1 MSGRGR
7 LGAGGLLPGEE
18 DVQVDTADHQSEE
31 DGLRGPSVGEPLG
44 GVGDVDAV
52 ALGPAVEAF
61 DVRSLGP
68 VGVLP
73 GGVEVVPVLAELVE
87 LAEGAGPDGD
97 RGLLADPWQLVLGR
111 GRSRAP

>member
-1 MSGRGR
+1 MVAVARAPVVCCR
-7 LGAGGLLPGEE
+7 VKRT
-18 DVQVDTADHQSEE
+18 VQVDAADHQREQ

-52 ALGPAVEAF
+52 ALGPAAETF

-73 GGVEVVPVLAELVE
+73 GGVEAVPVPAELVV
-87 LAEGAGPDGD
+87 LAQGAGRTVIVGF
-97 RGLLADPWQLVLGR
+97 
-111 GRSRAP
+111 